1 MRITSV
7 VFDLHHRAV
16 RSAEMIDHKSSC
28 ASIVVR
34 TSSALN
40 LETLNL
46 ETVVLHERTVLLFLT
61 NI

>member
-40 LETLNL
+40 LET
-46 ETVVLHERTVLLFLT
+46 VVLHERTVLLFLT